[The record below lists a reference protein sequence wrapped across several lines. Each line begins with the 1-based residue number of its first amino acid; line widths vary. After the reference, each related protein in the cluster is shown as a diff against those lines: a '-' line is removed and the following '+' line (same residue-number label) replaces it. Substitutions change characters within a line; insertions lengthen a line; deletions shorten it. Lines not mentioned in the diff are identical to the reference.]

1 MRSGLQVLLAFWLAI
16 QLLAGQQLA
25 LAHAV
30 DHLGEASHG
39 HGVATDPVAGE
50 GDEAPDAPPELAH
63 ICTTCVGFLGFDA
76 MSAGE
81 AAAVFAL
88 VTWALVAVAAVPPA
102 PTFAFPA
109 AYRRRAP
116 PAVPI

>member
-1 MRSGLQVLLAFWLAI
+1 MRSGRQVLLAFWLAI

-30 DHLGEASHG
+30 DHLGEAIHG
-39 HGVATDPVAGE
+39 HGVAIDPVAGE
-50 GDEAPDAPPELAH
+50 GDEAPDAPQELAH
-63 ICTTCVGFLGFDA
+63 VCTTCVSFLSFDA

-88 VTWALVAVAAVPPA
+88 VTWVLGVVAAVPPA
-102 PTFAFPA
+102 PTFAVPA
-109 AYRRRAP
+109 AYRSRAP
-116 PAVPI
+116 PALPI

>member
-1 MRSGLQVLLAFWLAI
+1 MRSGRQVLLVFWLAI

-30 DHLGEASHG
+30 GHLGEALHG
-39 HGVATDPVAGE
+39 HGVATDPVAREGGEE
-50 GDEAPDAPPELAH
+50 GDEPQELAH
-63 ICTTCVGFLGFDA
+63 VCTTCVSFLSFDA

-81 AAAVFAL
+81 AGVAFAL
-88 VTWALVAVAAVPPA
+88 VTWALGAVVAVPPA

-109 AYRRRAP
+109 AYRSRAP
-116 PAVPI
+116 PDLPI